1 MFLIQDDD
9 IKINNAG
16 RRVRRMTRVEAD
28 RLKQS
33 VESALNN
40 SPGGKKYIK
49 DLIERVAFNTKG
61 EIISTEIPDLFER
74 VYESRATNPTYGGIW
89 IFMEYSI
96 GSFGVNQWDWVGG
109 RGSADI
115 YMHFSNEMPKGTEKL
130 SETDQ
135 IAPRNQSIQLYLNS
149 PERGGMPTIHEL
161 MHVAIKGR
169 VPIGKVT
176 ESAGVDSHYAY
187 AAADLAGE
195 ERPVYISARAVLYQE
210 LKPSGSSLP
219 SNIIVTRNREE
230 SASAYWGQRLL
241 QACKYN
247 SHITNKPTNFK
258 LYKEETK

>member
-1 MFLIQDDD
+1 MFLIQDDNF
-9 IKINNAG
+9 KINNAG
-16 RRVRRMTRVEAD
+16 KRVRRMTRVEAN

-40 SPGGKKYIK
+40 PPNGKKYIK
-49 DLIERVAFNTKG
+49 DLIETVAKNTKG
-61 EIISTEIPDLFER
+61 EIISTEIPYLFER
-74 VYESRATNPTYGGIW
+74 VYESRATNPIYGGIW
-89 IFMEYSI
+89 IFMESSI

-195 ERPVYISARAVLYQE
+195 KRPVYISAAAVICQKFTTLE
-210 LKPSGSSLP
+210 ALNKALP
-219 SNIIVTRNREE
+219 SHIIVTRNREE
-230 SASAYWGQRLL
+230 AASAYWGQRLL
-241 QACKYN
+241 QACGYK
-247 SHITNKPTNFK
+247 SHITNEPTYFK
-258 LYKEETK
+258 LYK